1 METHTNLMYDGA
13 CEKNKYDLYSGS
25 AAKAVID
32 SLLCQFPAPVSHW
45 KSSLLM
51 INEVIFLHV
60 TKLGSHILHQYSEVN
75 AMHLTASKNDLFY
88 VVHQFFKA
96 FFLLLS

>member
-1 METHTNLMYDGA
+1 
-13 CEKNKYDLYSGS
+13 
-25 AAKAVID
+25 
-32 SLLCQFPAPVSHW
+32 
-45 KSSLLM
+45 M

-88 VVHQFFKA
+88 VVHTFFKA